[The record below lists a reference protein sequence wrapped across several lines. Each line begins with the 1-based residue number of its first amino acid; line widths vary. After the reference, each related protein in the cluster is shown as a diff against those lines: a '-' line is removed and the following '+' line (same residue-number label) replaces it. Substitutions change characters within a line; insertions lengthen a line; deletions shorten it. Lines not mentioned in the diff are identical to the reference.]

1 MIHENSITA
10 NGIPDKAQQRR
21 MIAHCVR
28 DQAMTRNEIAA
39 QLRQIP
45 LTSICGRVA
54 EMKRDG
60 LLVEVGNQIV
70 EHALASGGTRKVKRS
85 LLKIANQPEKSLQS
99 PQ

>member
-60 LLVEVGNQIV
+60 LLVEVGSQVV
-70 EHALASGGTRKVKRS
+70 EHRMADGSTRAASRS
-85 LLKIANQPEKSLQS
+85 LVKFNPKNG
-99 PQ
+99 